1 MLGVS
6 VPIYFELYDTSYV
19 YSPPKR
25 PPPDSGLCDRFF
37 SAQGDS
43 IKQFKRACRNAAKD
57 VCESSI
63 HDELK
68 ICGADDS
75 LRTARPLKRKCRGE
89 IRDLTGGRM
98 LR

>member
-1 MLGVS
+1 M
-6 VPIYFELYDTSYV
+6 
-19 YSPPKR
+19 YSAKG
-25 PPPDSGLCDRFF
+25 ST
-37 SAQGDS
+37 
-43 IKQFKRACRNAAKD
+43 IKQFQRACRNAAKD

-63 HDELK
+63 RRELED
-68 ICGADDS
+68 CGAEYS